1 MVNHIISRADEAKL
15 FELESSAEYQ
25 GCINVVSQTIAT
37 IDAELDEDLK
47 YELGATYLRL
57 ALYYS
62 AIGNNGRYSTLM
74 DQAKAILPQADQLA
88 LAAIWLDRFGIN
100 KSLVNELSVEF
111 FHAADQRFRKIDGIS
126 NMYYEAMLEIREKLN
141 RNP

>member
-1 MVNHIISRADEAKL
+1 MAV
-15 FELESSAEYQ
+15 
-25 GCINVVSQTIAT
+25 
-37 IDAELDEDLK
+37 
-47 YELGATYLRL
+47 
-57 ALYYS
+57 
-62 AIGNNGRYSTLM
+62 
-74 DQAKAILPQADQLA
+74 
-88 LAAIWLDRFGIN
+88 IWLDRFGIN